1 PITIDATSVFVGG
14 NKMTLSMRQTALTL
28 GLTSALG
35 IALGVIGTQV
45 TNAQQEDTVLLKTEL
60 AGIEGKEGTMFIHP
74 GAASGKHSHPGDQ
87 FVYILE
93 GSGTLEVEG
102 KSPVSL
108 EPGVTYYVAPQQ
120 VHEVK
125 NASDSLKGVGVLIA
139 EKGQPHLVP
148 AK

>member
-1 PITIDATSVFVGG
+1 MTI
-14 NKMTLSMRQTALTL
+14 SMRRTGLTL

-35 IALGVIGTQV
+35 IAVGVLGTQV
-45 TNAQQEDTVLLKTEL
+45 LNAQQENTVLLKTEL
-60 AGIEGKEGTMFIHP
+60 AGIEGKEGTMSIHPELAP
-74 GAASGKHSHPGDQ
+74 GAASGKHTHPGDQ

-108 EPGVTYYVAPQQ
+108 EPGVTYHVAPQQ

-125 NASDSLKGVGVLIA
+125 NASDTAPLKGLGVLIA
-139 EKGQPHLVP
+139 EKGQPLVVP